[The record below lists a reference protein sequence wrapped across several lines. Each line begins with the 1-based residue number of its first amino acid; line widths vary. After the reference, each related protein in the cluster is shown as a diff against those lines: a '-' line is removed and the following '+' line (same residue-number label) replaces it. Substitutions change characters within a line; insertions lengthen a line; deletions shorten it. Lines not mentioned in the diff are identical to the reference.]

1 MFRLVKTTGKEAW
14 KIRGITLGII
24 ILGLLTVSFSI
35 LNLVR
40 EALRFTGMY
49 GNYESACIMLNIFG
63 IPCAFCGLSRSFA
76 ALINFDLKTAIYFN
90 PASLFIY
97 PLGFIIISLI
107 IVLSFFNYK
116 VEITRKKPFLY
127 AVITVFIIMW
137 LINILYGHQQ

>member
-1 MFRLVKTTGKEAW
+1 LFRLVKITEKEAW
-14 KIRGITLGII
+14 KIRGIILGII
-24 ILGLLTVSFSI
+24 ILGVLNVSFPF

-40 EALRFTGMY
+40 DILGFTGIY
-49 GNYESACIMLNIFG
+49 GSYESACIMLNIFG

-76 ALINFDLKTAIYFN
+76 ALINLDFKTAIYFN
-90 PASLFIY
+90 PVSLIIY

-116 VEITRKKPFLY
+116 IEVIHKKSFLY
-127 AVITVFIIMW
+127 TVITVFIIVW